1 MTESDAGEGN
11 HSCEPSPGMVGPQW
25 QFNRIHRRKRFLIKN
40 TEQVMTE
47 LGRLIQSKADVKR
60 VERQLAK
67 CIGSLFSQGN
77 QGKDKIKAKK
87 KLLLPEEKTLVY
99 GDS

>member
-25 QFNRIHRRKRFLIKN
+25 QFNRINRRKKFLIKN

-47 LGRLIQSKADVKR
+47 LDRLIQSKADMKR

-67 CIGSLFSQGN
+67 LNGLQSECLRVVEEIVMFSTMR
-77 QGKDKIKAKK
+77 DKSI
-87 KLLLPEEKTLVY
+87 EK
-99 GDS
+99 S